1 MNTNKITKTLDQ
13 FLIKSFATI
22 PKKKIGILFS
32 GGIDSSTIAKYSLD
46 LGFNPSLF
54 TFGTAFSKDYFYAK
68 KLAKDLKLPFRY
80 LELTQKKI
88 IDSIPNITSL
98 LAKIG
103 VEPNIMQISLGMGFY
118 HIAQLAKKEKIDL
131 FLSGQGSDELFGG
144 YNKYLQLSSN
154 DLALQMKQDI
164 KNLFK
169 IDVVRDAAM
178 TKEFGIDIVFPYLDA
193 DFVKYTQN
201 IPLGL
206 KIHKEERKIILR
218 ELAKQKKLPEYIFR
232 RPKNALQYSSGIQK
246 IVEKYLKKR
255 SLANSFFHSLLS
267 FFV

>member
-32 GGIDSSTIAKYSLD
+32 GGVDSSTIAKYSLD

-118 HIAQLAKKEKIDL
+118 HIAQLAKKEKIDTL
-131 FLSGQGSDELFGG
+131 TSKLNNFFIINQTHPYGKLNF
-144 YNKYLQLSSN
+144 YT
-154 DLALQMKQDI
+154 
-164 KNLFK
+164 KNYSK
-169 IDVVRDAAM
+169 MV
-178 TKEFGIDIVFPYLDA
+178 KE
-193 DFVKYTQN
+193 N
-201 IPLGL
+201 
-206 KIHKEERKIILR
+206 
-218 ELAKQKKLPEYIFR
+218 
-232 RPKNALQYSSGIQK
+232 
-246 IVEKYLKKR
+246 LKKR
-255 SLANSFFHSLLS
+255 
-267 FFV
+267 